1 MTHCPARIPVGLDR
15 TRPSVARATNHLL
28 AGDANF
34 AVDRAAVNA
43 LLAVAPELPA
53 LTRATRDWLHR
64 VVADLARAGI
74 DQFLDLGAGLPEP
87 GHDLHVVAACRQPRT
102 RVVHVDTDLVCV
114 RHLQVAFPHCRT
126 IHADLTDPATVLRL
140 AQRHGGLDLRRPV
153 AVLAGGIVHHLH
165 LGPGEISAVT
175 AGYGDL
181 LAPGSALAIS
191 HYHRPPAQDRT
202 AHQLAVDLQNRF
214 LTHFGSGWFRTRDQI
229 HRYFAA
235 WPLTSP
241 GLTYL
246 DRHTDT
252 PRTTS
257 NRSPLQG
264 LVLAGTARKT

>member
-1 MTHCPARIPVGLDR
+1 MTHHPPHLPVGLDR

-28 AGDANF
+28 GGEANF
-34 AVDRAAVNA
+34 AVDRAALDD
-43 LLAVAPELPA
+43 LLAIAPELPA
-53 LTRATRDWLHR
+53 LTRATRAWLHH
-64 VVADLARAGI
+64 VVAELARAGI

-87 GHDLHVVAACRQPRT
+87 GHDLRAVAARHQPRP
-102 RVVHVDTDLVCV
+102 RVVHVDNDLVCV
-114 RHLQVAFPHCRT
+114 RHLQVAFPACRT
-126 IHADLTDPATVLRL
+126 IHTDLTDPATVLRL

-165 LGPGEISAVT
+165 LAPGEIAAVT

-191 HYHRPPAQDRT
+191 HYHRPPAQDRA
-202 AHQLAVDLQNRF
+202 AHRLAVDLQNGF

-229 HRYFAA
+229 HRYFTG

-252 PRTTS
+252 PRTPN

-264 LVLAGTARKT
+264 LVLAGTARKP